1 VRLRFYP
8 LPYPHHC
15 HTILHTTLKP
25 FHAIRHTGHKVIRRK
40 EGVARL
46 HRKRG
51 SSAGIE
57 VRSNLPSGIPT
68 TSARPI
74 RLANEPFFFSFF
86 FAQLPYGPSV
96 SCTSSPLA
104 SSVPTSHGATT
115 LQVPHKHK
123 HKHFFVPSTPIYF
136 SPAYIYSLIIRSSP
150 NPSLHTHAALR
161 WIPACTPI
169 HLLYH
174 NHHSACGWIETRK
187 KMVLFGDYAYSL
199 ISRVRQISFLTI
211 RICN

>member
-1 VRLRFYP
+1 MLFGTQDIKLFDEKKESPGSTVNVAVQQGSKYVATS
-8 LPYPHHC
+8 LPESQLPPPD
-15 HTILHTTLKP
+15 L
-25 FHAIRHTGHKVIRRK
+25 F
-40 EGVARL
+40 
-46 HRKRG
+46 G
-51 SSAGIE
+51 SLT
-57 VRSNLPSGIPT
+57 NL
-68 TSARPI
+68 
-74 RLANEPFFFSFF
+74 FFFSFF

-174 NHHSACGWIETRK
+174 NHHSACGWI
-187 KMVLFGDYAYSL
+187 
-199 ISRVRQISFLTI
+199 
-211 RICN
+211 